1 MTALGDH
8 AIYELTY
15 QGITGTDYDNIV
27 NIVGTFASYTDLAER
42 DAILQKVL
50 ALLQFK
56 PLSALTNESDQWV
69 DRSPTIGGNPLWQS
83 KRDPDAWSHDGGL
96 SFYYS
101 SKTDAPY
108 EAITLP

>member
-27 NIVGTFASYTDLAER
+27 NIVGTFADYTDPVER
-42 DAILQKVL
+42 DGILQKVL
-50 ALLQFK
+50 LLLGFK
-56 PLSALTNESDQWV
+56 PLSPLTNESAQWV

-83 KRDPDAWSHDGGL
+83 KRDPDAFSRDGGL
-96 SFYYS
+96 NYFYAS
-101 SKTDAPY
+101 QTGAPFQADDAP
-108 EAITLP
+108 